1 MVKEGDLIE
10 LNLEKRSLNI
20 VGVNGVEKT
29 PEEMDVVLSQ
39 RKKGWKGFKSKYTK
53 GILKLYAQH
62 AVSAMKGA
70 YMD

>member
-1 MVKEGDLIE
+1 M
-10 LNLEKRSLNI
+10 
-20 VGVNGVEKT
+20 GVNGVEKT